1 MNAKMLWRVTKGAYE
16 EFNEDKVLRLS
27 GALAYYALFSL
38 APLVIIV
45 ISIAGIVFGT
55 KAVTGQVQTQL
66 RDFFGDQGAQT
77 IQSMISATRKPSTS
91 IIATV
96 VGVVTLLV
104 GASGVFGQLQDAL
117 NTIWEVKPKEGRG
130 IMGVLKDRFLSMTMV
145 LGIGFLL
152 LVSMIL
158 SAALSALSGV
168 MGDAFGVSPAIAH
181 TLHLLVSFLVIT
193 LLFAM
198 IFKVLPDATVKW
210 NDVWSGALF
219 TSALFTLGKF
229 LLGFYLGRAAT
240 ASTYGA
246 AGSVV
251 IILLWVYYSSIILFF
266 GAEFTQVHAKLRG
279 SRVVAAENAVPVTE
293 EARAEE
299 GIPHAE
305 LAGVAAS
312 ARTRQRPRVHSV
324 RHAPAMASAPLGPS
338 PEVERAWQ
346 HIPKGSEI
354 IHDKP
359 WRFLSVAVGIG
370 VLTGWFFKGEWLGR
384 RKGRV

>member
-1 MNAKMLWRVTKGAYE
+1 MNGKMLLRVTKGAYN

-45 ISIAGIVFGT
+45 ISVAGIFFGT
-55 KAVTGQVQTQL
+55 QAVTGQVQGQL
-66 RDFFGDQGAQT
+66 RDFFGDQGART
-77 IQSMISATRKPSTS
+77 IESMISATRKPSTS
-91 IIATV
+91 LIATA
-96 VGVVTLLV
+96 VGLVTLLL

-117 NTIWEVKPKEGRG
+117 NTIWEVKPKPGRG
-130 IMGVLKDRFLSMTMV
+130 IKGVLKDRFLSMTMV

-152 LVSMIL
+152 LVSMVL

-168 MGDAFGVSPAIAH
+168 MGEAFGMSPVIAH
-181 TLHLLVSFLVIT
+181 SLHLIVSFLVIT

-198 IFKVLPDATVKW
+198 IFKILPDATVKW

-240 ASTYGA
+240 ASAYGA

-251 IILLWVYYSSIILFF
+251 IVLLWVYYSSIILFF
-266 GAEFTQVHAKLRG
+266 GAEFTQVYAKLRG

-299 GIPHAE
+299 GMPRGAV
-305 LAGVAAS
+305 VAAIARTKDSQRS
-312 ARTRQRPRVHSV
+312 ARHRRPPVSAYASSRAATEAE
-324 RHAPAMASAPLGPS
+324 HA
-338 PEVERAWQ
+338 WD
-346 HIPKGSEI
+346 HIPKGFEI

-359 WRFLSVAVGIG
+359 WPFLSVAAGIG
-370 VLTGWFFKGEWLGR
+370 VLTGWLFKAEWLGR
-384 RKGRV
+384 RKASFRS

>member
-45 ISIAGIVFGT
+45 ISIAGIVF
-55 KAVTGQVQTQL
+55 
-66 RDFFGDQGAQT
+66 
-77 IQSMISATRKPSTS
+77 
-91 IIATV
+91 
-96 VGVVTLLV
+96 
-104 GASGVFGQLQDAL
+104 
-117 NTIWEVKPKEGRG
+117 
-130 IMGVLKDRFLSMTMV
+130 
-145 LGIGFLL
+145 LL
-152 LVSMIL
+152 LVSMLL

-168 MGDAFGVSPAIAH
+168 MGDTFGVSPAIAH
-181 TLHLLVSFLVIT
+181 ALHLLVSFLVIT

-251 IILLWVYYSSIILFF
+251 IV
-266 GAEFTQVHAKLRG
+266 
-279 SRVVAAENAVPVTE
+279 
-293 EARAEE
+293 
-299 GIPHAE
+299 
-305 LAGVAAS
+305 
-312 ARTRQRPRVHSV
+312 
-324 RHAPAMASAPLGPS
+324 
-338 PEVERAWQ
+338 
-346 HIPKGSEI
+346 
-354 IHDKP
+354 
-359 WRFLSVAVGIG
+359 
-370 VLTGWFFKGEWLGR
+370 
-384 RKGRV
+384 